1 MDIQKQL
8 IDARTK
14 LGLLFLDMNY
24 MNNAK
29 EAIEPIIDLALN
41 IKNEKRISQIFSIL
55 GTWHWFVK
63 EDFQTSYAYLTKAL
77 NISKKSQDPHS
88 FAVANAWLGQV
99 VSVNCEFKKASNHL
113 EEALAFQV
121 QANNKAWISTLKST
135 LSFFGYYYPGKIHLA
150 YETSLG
156 AIGIA
161 DEFGD
166 IYPKANAYICHG
178 ISCYGKGRLKEAQ
191 DYLLKGIYLKEKMK
205 SYIYGVIIYNGL
217 GDTYYQ
223 TGNYQGAIK
232 QYEKAIRFM
241 ENTIMYRSWLNWSKI
256 ALARAQVMN
265 EEQDVDINELSGFV
279 SENRV
284 KVHEGR
290 MRKYIAEI
298 LVNLEG
304 NHLNSAE
311 SWIHEAIEADR
322 KNGMKFYLGRDYV
335 LSAEINQRKGDPI
348 KAKEDINN
356 AIDIFKEC
364 GADGWVVKYEKELG
378 SY

>member
-1 MDIQKQL
+1 M
-8 IDARTK
+8 
-14 LGLLFLDMNY
+14 
-24 MNNAK
+24 
-29 EAIEPIIDLALN
+29 
-41 IKNEKRISQIFSIL
+41 
-55 GTWHWFVK
+55 
-63 EDFQTSYAYLTKAL
+63 
-77 NISKKSQDPHS
+77 NISKKSQDPLS
-88 FAVANAWLGQV
+88 LAVANVWLGQV
-99 VSVNCEFKKASNHL
+99 ASVNGEFKKASNHL

-121 QANNKAWISTLKST
+121 QGNNKAWISVLKSV
-135 LSFFGYYYPGKIHLA
+135 LSFFGYYYPGNVHLA
-150 YETSLG
+150 YETSLE
-156 AIGIA
+156 AVRIA
-161 DEFGD
+161 DKSGD

-178 ISCYGKGRLKEAQ
+178 MSCYGKGRLEEAQ
-191 DYLLKGIYLKEKMK
+191 DYLLKGIYLKEKMN
-205 SYIYGVIIYNGL
+205 SNVYAVIIYKGL

-223 TGNYQGAIK
+223 TGNYQGAIN

-298 LVNLEG
+298 LINLEG